1 MKKFAALMLAAT
13 VITGCAGT
21 TNNAEI
27 SAEQLQ
33 HHRYVL
39 QSVDGKPLSGLDAAR
54 QPEISFGENMHVAG
68 AMCNRF
74 MGQGKLTGDTLKVEG
89 MASTRMMCIE
99 PQLSELDNVIG
110 AMLNDGAQ
118 INLAG
123 QELTLK
129 NAQHTL
135 VYTLADLV
143 Q

>member
-13 VITGCAGT
+13 VMTGCAGT
-21 TNNAEI
+21 TNNAEL

-39 QSVDGKPLSGLDAAR
+39 QSVNGSPLTGLDAAR
-54 QPEISFGENMHVAG
+54 QPEISFGENLHVAG

-74 MGQGKLTGDTLKVEG
+74 MGQGKLSGNTLKVDG

-110 AMLNDGAQ
+110 GMLSEGAQ
-118 INLAG
+118 VNLAG
-123 QELTLK
+123 NTLTLK
-129 NAQHTL
+129 NGQHTL

>member
-13 VITGCAGT
+13 VVTGCAGT
-21 TNNAEI
+21 ANHADIDAT
-27 SAEQLQ
+27 QLQ

-39 QSVDGKPLSGLDAAR
+39 KSVDGKPLSGLDASR

-74 MGQGKLTGDTLKVEG
+74 MGQGKLTGNTLKVDG
-89 MASTRMMCIE
+89 MAATRMMCIE

-110 AMLNDGAQ
+110 TLLGNGAQ
-118 INLAG
+118 VNLAG
-123 QELTLK
+123 TELTLK
-129 NAQHTL
+129 NDQHTL